1 MRNWRIVLL
10 AVLSALVALGGENRL
25 AAAQSFY
32 EGKTV
37 RIIVGLAPGGGFDT
51 YARVI
56 ARHIGRHVPGNPTF
70 VVENMTGAGS
80 LIAAN
85 HVFKVA
91 KPDGLTVGKFN
102 GALML
107 GQVLGQ
113 PGIEFDARK
122 FEFIGAAVKEDVA
135 CAMTKASGITSL
147 EKWAASPV
155 PVKLGGTAPGAS
167 PDNTAR
173 ILKAALGLPIQLVA
187 GYKGT
192 AEIRLAADGGEVA
205 GGCWSWESMRATW
218 RSGLDA
224 GEVVP
229 VLQATGRP
237 FPDLPNVPLAINLAK
252 SDDARRLIQ
261 IGIQNSGAFARPFLL
276 PPGTPKERVQI
287 LRKGFQDALKDPAF
301 LAEAQKAKLTLDPL
315 TGDEL
320 ERLVA
325 EIFTLDPAL
334 VAKLKD
340 ILYN

>member
-1 MRNWRIVLL
+1 
-10 AVLSALVALGGENRL
+10 
-25 AAAQSFY
+25 
-32 EGKTV
+32 
-37 RIIVGLAPGGGFDT
+37 
-51 YARVI
+51 
-56 ARHIGRHVPGNPTF
+56 
-70 VVENMTGAGS
+70 
-80 LIAAN
+80 
-85 HVFKVA
+85 
-91 KPDGLTVGKFN
+91 
-102 GALML
+102 
-107 GQVLGQ
+107 
-113 PGIEFDARK
+113 
-122 FEFIGAAVKEDVA
+122 
-135 CAMTKASGITSL
+135 MTKASGITSL

-192 AEIRLAADGGEVA
+192 A
-205 GGCWSWESMRATW
+205 
-218 RSGLDA
+218 RSGWRRTGARWPAAA
-224 GEVVP
+224 GPGSPCAPPGASGSTPERSCP

-252 SDDARRLIQ
+252 SDEARRLIQ

-287 LRKGFQDALKDPAF
+287 LRKAFQDTLKDPAF

-315 TGDEL
+315 TGEEL